1 MCVCVCLYETEAQQR
16 PYYADYS
23 PARLYIHTLCTNHY
37 LDLFITFIIC
47 INVVTMSIEHYNQPM
62 VSQNLCEMYSLSY
75 YTLFENCIFFIYYLF
90 VCLQI
95 ARNGLT

>member
-1 MCVCVCLYETEAQQR
+1 MRVCLYETEAQQR

-23 PARLYIHTLCTNHY
+23 LARLYIHTLCTNHY

-62 VSQNLCEMYSLSY
+62 VSQVSVNFTLSLRY
-75 YTLFENCIFFIYYLF
+75 HTLFEKCSF
-90 VCLQI
+90 QI
-95 ARNGLT
+95 QFYIQKCFPYSI